1 MISISMFP
9 VTAMAKTAKKVDL
22 TGDGKADTV
31 KIIKTR
37 DTSAPTFYSR
47 LKIKINGRTVFNK
60 KTYYFYVKSQ
70 TIKLANKKAY
80 FYVKSQTIKLAN
92 KKAFLVMYVPGEDDA
107 ADYNGIFAYKKG
119 KLTRIVDFNK
129 CLPGYDVSLRK
140 ITVSGNTVT
149 ATLGQDTYGLGVC
162 DYKTSFT
169 WKNTKFVQNPAMTDF
184 TIGTGDGAWVEKG
197 STVTLSTDALAKTSL
212 DSDAETTTLIEGTEA
227 EFDDVTIKGK
237 NAYFS
242 LVIDGTTYWIQ
253 IPKDYISVS
262 ENGTYFTETFMA
274 G

>member
-1 MISISMFP
+1 MNRIFRRIAVISLAAVMSISMVP

-22 TGDGKADTV
+22 TGDGKVDTV

-37 DTSAPTFYSR
+37 DSSAPANYSR

-60 KTYYFYVKSQ
+60 QTYYFYVK
-70 TIKLANKKAY
+70 T
-80 FYVKSQTIKLAN
+80 QTIKLAN
-92 KKAFLVMYVPGEDDA
+92 KKAFLAMYAPGEDDA

-129 CLPGYDVSLRK
+129 CLPGYDVSLKK

-227 EFDDVTIKGK
+227 EFADVTINGK

>member
-1 MISISMFP
+1 MNRIFRRIAAISLAAMMSISMVP

-37 DTSAPTFYSR
+37 DTLNPDYYSR

-60 KTYYFYVKSQ
+60 KTY
-70 TIKLANKKAY
+70 Y

-129 CLPGYDVSLRK
+129 CLPGYDVSLEK

-162 DYKTSFT
+162 NYKTSFT
-169 WKNTKFVQNPAMTDF
+169 WKNKKFVQNPALTDF
-184 TIGTGDGAWVEKG
+184 TIGMSDGSWIEKG

-212 DSDAETTTLIEGTEA
+212 DSNAETTTLIEGTEA
-227 EFDDVTIKGK
+227 EFADVTIKEK

-253 IPKDYISVS
+253 IPKDYKFDT
-262 ENGTYFTETFMA
+262 ENGTYFTETYMA